1 MNLTPSAHASK
12 PPLRNLYLKLYLLDK
27 IDRIAGLKNA
37 RILYFDGMQMHT
49 LRDQPRRYQQSVL
62 SIVIR
67 AVDRKNITS
76 MSHPAPYAK
85 QEEDSFY
92 RELLSSALGCRA
104 AVLSWV
110 TFVGSHA
117 AIPADNGTAA
127 LSIIAFGATTASSA
141 PCGAPALRL
150 WHESSFSDPETNRW
164 LDSPEWYHRTVA
176 ALDAISAS
184 SPPTA
189 MGATLK
195 MTLQL
200 QDSGIPASRVIKGL
214 TRSQRQSLTEDV
226 IRAHNPH
233 ISSRILTALAAS
245 GVYPKHFGK
254 VELTDIVRLQLK
266 KAIAEA
272 FSFISGASS
281 GLICDT
287 QHLPDFA
294 VAVMEEL
301 NIY

>member
-12 PPLRNLYLKLYLLDK
+12 PPLRSLYLKLYLLDR

-37 RILYFDGMQMHT
+37 RILYFDGTQMHT
-49 LRDQPRRYQQSVL
+49 LRSQPGRYQQTSR

-67 AVDRKNITS
+67 AIDSKDITG
-76 MSHPAPYAK
+76 MSHPAPHAK
-85 QEEDSFY
+85 QEEDPFY
-92 RELLSSALGCRA
+92 RELLSSSWGCRV

-110 TFVGSHA
+110 AFAGSHA
-117 AIPADNGTAA
+117 AIPAESGAVA

-141 PCGAPALRL
+141 QCGAPALRL
-150 WHESSFSDPETNRW
+150 WHESSFSDPGISPW
-164 LDSPEWYHRTVA
+164 VDSPEWYHRTVA

-184 SPPTA
+184 SSPAA

-200 QDSGIPASRVIKGL
+200 QDSGIPANRVVKGL

-226 IRAHNPH
+226 IRAHNPY
-233 ISSRILTALAAS
+233 ISSRVLKALAAS
-245 GVYPKHFGK
+245 GTYPKQFGK
-254 VELTDIVRLQLK
+254 VELTNMVGLQLK
-266 KAIAEA
+266 KTVAEA

-281 GLICDT
+281 RLICDT
-287 QHLPDFA
+287 QHVPDFA

-301 NIY
+301 NVY